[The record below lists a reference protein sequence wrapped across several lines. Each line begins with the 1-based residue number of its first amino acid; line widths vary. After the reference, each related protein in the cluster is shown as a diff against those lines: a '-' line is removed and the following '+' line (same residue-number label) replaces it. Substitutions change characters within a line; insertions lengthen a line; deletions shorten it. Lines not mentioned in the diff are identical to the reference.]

1 MADGEG
7 GGGDDQLAGE
17 TDDLRADEL
26 DDHRAAGV
34 THLLSILD
42 PEASEP
48 PLFGYDPPR
57 HRLTLRFHDVILDH
71 PDYVRP
77 RPGGHGEGARFRPH
91 AAAGGSAHL
100 LVHCHM
106 GISRSTAAATALL
119 LQAHPGLDEDEAL
132 AHIHSIRSK
141 AWPNSLMMRHFD
153 QLLGRDGRLI
163 AALGR
168 HYRKQ
173 LLANPRFADPLRAGG
188 RLAEVEMAEAAEGVN
203 ARG

>member
-1 MADGEG
+1 MADGEAAAAMISWQVKQTICG
-7 GGGDDQLAGE
+7 LS
-17 TDDLRADEL
+17 EL

-71 PDYVRP
+71 PDYIRP
-77 RPGGHGEGARFRPH
+77 QRADMQEVLDFGRTLPDGDP
-91 AAAGGSAHL
+91 AHL

-119 LQAHPGLDEDEAL
+119 LQAHPDLDEDEAL

-141 AWPNSLMMRHFD
+141 SWPNSLMMRHFD
-153 QLLGRDGRLI
+153 QLLGREGRLI

-173 LLANPRFADPLRAGG
+173 LLANPRFADPLRNGG
-188 RLAEVEMAEAAEGVN
+188 RLAEVEMAEAAEV
-203 ARG
+203 

>member
-1 MADGEG
+1 MIRWQVKKTICG
-7 GGGDDQLAGE
+7 L
-17 TDDLRADEL
+17 DEL
-26 DDHRAAGV
+26 EDHRASGV

-42 PEASEP
+42 PEATAP

-77 RPGGHGEGARFRPH
+77 QRADMEKVLAFGRTLPEQDP
-91 AAAGGSAHL
+91 AHL

-119 LQAHPGLDEDEAL
+119 LQAHPDLDEDEAL
-132 AHIHSIRSK
+132 AHIHSLRAK
-141 AWPNSLMMRHFD
+141 AWPNSLMMRHAD
-153 QLLGRDGRLI
+153 QLLGREGRLV

-173 LLANPRFADPLRAGG
+173 LLANPRFADPLRNGG
-188 RLAEVEMAEAAEGVN
+188 RLAEVEMAEAAE
-203 ARG
+203 A

>member
-1 MADGEG
+1 MIDWQVKQTICG
-7 GGGDDQLAGE
+7 L
-17 TDDLRADEL
+17 DEL
-26 DDHRAAGV
+26 DQHGRGQV

-42 PEASEP
+42 PEAPEP
-48 PLFGYDPPR
+48 PLFAFDPPQ
-57 HRLTLRFHDVILDH
+57 HRLTLRFHDVILPH

-77 RPGGHGEGARFRPH
+77 ERADMEQVLAFGATLP
-91 AAAGGSAHL
+91 AGDPAHL

-119 LQAHPGLDEDEAL
+119 LQAHPDLDEDEAL
-132 AHIHSIRSK
+132 AHIHSIRDK

-153 QLLGRDGRLI
+153 ALLGREGRLM

-173 LLANPRFADPLRAGG
+173 LLANPRFAEPLRKGG
-188 RLAEVEMAEAAEGVN
+188 RLAEVEMAEAAEG
-203 ARG
+203 

>member
-1 MADGEG
+1 MADGMADGEAAAAMIDWQVKQTICG
-7 GGGDDQLAGE
+7 LS
-17 TDDLRADEL
+17 EL
-26 DDHRAAGV
+26 DDHQSAGV

-42 PEASEP
+42 PEATEP

-57 HRLTLRFHDVILDH
+57 HRLALRFHDVILDH

-77 RPGGHGEGARFRPH
+77 RRADMEKVLDFGRTLPQGDP
-91 AAAGGSAHL
+91 AHL

-119 LQAHPGLDEDEAL
+119 LQAHPGLAEDEAL

-188 RLAEVEMAEAAEGVN
+188 RLAEVEMAEAAEG
-203 ARG
+203 

>member
-1 MADGEG
+1 MIDWQVKQTVCG
-7 GGGDDQLAGE
+7 L
-17 TDDLRADEL
+17 DEL
-26 DDHRAAGV
+26 QDHSAAGI

-42 PEASEP
+42 PEAGEP

-77 RPGGHGEGARFRPH
+77 TGADMEKVLAFGSTL
-91 AAAGGSAHL
+91 AGGDPAHL

-119 LQAHPGLDEDEAL
+119 LQAHPDLDENAAL
-132 AHIHSIRSK
+132 AHIHAIRAK

-153 QLLGRDGRLI
+153 RLLGREGRLM

-173 LLANPRFADPLRAGG
+173 LLANPRFADPLRKGG
-188 RLAEVEMAEAAEGVN
+188 RLAEVEMAEAAEG
-203 ARG
+203 

>member
-1 MADGEG
+1 MADGEAAAAMIDWQVKQTICG
-7 GGGDDQLAGE
+7 LS
-17 TDDLRADEL
+17 EL
-26 DDHRAAGV
+26 DDHQSAGV

-42 PEASEP
+42 PEATEP

-57 HRLTLRFHDVILDH
+57 HRLALRFHDVILDH

-77 RPGGHGEGARFRPH
+77 RRADMEKVLDFGRTLPQGDP
-91 AAAGGSAHL
+91 AHL

-119 LQAHPGLDEDEAL
+119 LQAHPDLDEDEAL
-132 AHIHSIRSK
+132 AHIHSIRAK

-173 LLANPRFADPLRAGG
+173 LIANPRFADPLRNGG
-188 RLAEVEMAEAAEGVN
+188 RLAEVEMAEAAEG
-203 ARG
+203 

>member
-1 MADGEG
+1 MADGEAAAAMIDWQVKQTICG
-7 GGGDDQLAGE
+7 LS
-17 TDDLRADEL
+17 EL
-26 DDHRAAGV
+26 DDHQSAGV

-42 PEASEP
+42 PEATEP
-48 PLFGYDPPR
+48 PMFGYDPPR
-57 HRLTLRFHDVILDH
+57 HRLALRFHDVILDH

-77 RPGGHGEGARFRPH
+77 RRADMEKVLDFGRTLPQGDP
-91 AAAGGSAHL
+91 AHL

-119 LQAHPGLDEDEAL
+119 LQAHPNLDEDEAL
-132 AHIHSIRSK
+132 AHIHSIRAK

-188 RLAEVEMAEAAEGVN
+188 RLAEVEMAEAAEG
-203 ARG
+203 